1 MINHSIY
8 QMLLANWQMG
18 FKIKLL
24 KNRKNETGPNFYRN
38 RIFLPKPEQIFSGT
52 GFFYQ
57 NRNKF
62 YTF

>member
-18 FKIKLL
+18 FKIKFL
-24 KNRKNETGPNFYRN
+24 KNRKTETGPNFYRTQE
-38 RIFLPKPEQIFSGT
+38 PD
-52 GFFYQ
+52 FFYQ

-62 YTF
+62 LHIFNQLNC

>member
-38 RIFLPKPEQIFSGT
+38 RIFLPKPEQILHILIS
-52 GFFYQ
+52 
-57 NRNKF
+57 
-62 YTF
+62 